1 MAVVLVLLGG
11 PPHPRPV
18 QLRTSFVPGSR
29 VRPEM
34 ASVLSAHVYVPGAV
48 LGRLWNSLVKSK
60 RQNKQVSR
68 ESGQI
73 RAQSKGSL

>member
-1 MAVVLVLLGG
+1 
-11 PPHPRPV
+11 
-18 QLRTSFVPGSR
+18 
-29 VRPEM
+29 M
-34 ASVLSAHVYVPGAV
+34 ASVLSAHVYVAGAV

-68 ESGQI
+68 EKGQI